1 MIPIIEKIKENNK
14 RKLEHRINTFISLTG
29 YTKVE
34 TFDSTISDYL
44 TVHKFI
50 DNQNQ
55 IKFLS
60 GYEFNNASSL
70 KNWYIQNY
78 NNFNVGEK
86 LGTLMKFSNYDFSE
100 LVEKDYKDIDHNISP
115 ICPEH
120 GEFITTPR
128 KLIQGDKCKWCDG
141 IENNEGNLSYSLDR
155 GNRINEKLFLVGLYN
170 NLKVIKYIN
179 PYIIHIEFL
188 NSEGNIDYTIVTL
201 KYFQDAF
208 KLYQNQISSY
218 LKSIRE
224 QSHPVS
230 IFYKINFIDKSTKF
244 QFGIV
249 DYISTNISID
259 ELDDTKIEELIREKY
274 SKTKV
279 YFNMDISF
287 YSIETEIR
295 AYLKVIQYKQY
306 NESKSII
313 LPEDILNKFPKENFS
328 GFMMFSENT
337 WESTSTSVRLI
348 RESLLKKSCICPICN
363 KEIVSPVLDHQHKK
377 KVRGTGRIRNNIC
390 SNCNV
395 FIAKTENNC
404 TRFKIAQEELPE
416 VLKNISD
423 YFGAQ
428 QYNIVHYTDKESR
441 PTLSKIQANKVLK
454 YWEYLYP
461 GKNKKL
467 TYPKSGVLTKD
478 WEEALKRFDEFQNR
492 SQIGFSKNDY
502 KLLVKKIEDFNREA
516 ELKNMSLPKTK
527 KIKLINIPEYP
538 KQKMVTPEIESII
551 SIINII
557 K

>member
-1 MIPIIEKIKENNK
+1 MISIIEKIKENVK

-34 TFDSTISDYL
+34 TFNSATSDYL

-60 GYEFNNASSL
+60 GYEFNNDSSL

-78 NNFNVGEK
+78 NNFSVGEK

-100 LVEKDYKDIDHNISP
+100 LMEKDYKDIDHNISP

-141 IENNEGNLSYSLDR
+141 IENNEGDLSYSLDR
-155 GNRINEKLFLVGLYN
+155 GNRINEKLFLLGLYN

-179 PYIIHIEFL
+179 PYIIRIEFL
-188 NSEGNIDYTIVTL
+188 NSEGEINHTIVTL

-208 KLYQNQISSY
+208 KLYQNHISSY

-295 AYLKVIQYKQY
+295 AYLKTIQYKQY

-313 LPEDILNKFPKENFS
+313 LPDDILNKFPKENFS

-348 RESLLKKSCICPICN
+348 RESFLKKSCICPICN
-363 KEIVSPVLDHQHKK
+363 KEINNPVVDHQHKK

-416 VLKNISD
+416 VLKNISE

-428 QYNIVHYTDKESR
+428 QYNIIHYTDKESR

-461 GKNKKL
+461 GKKKL
-467 TYPKSGVLTKD
+467 LYPKSGVLTKD
-478 WEEALKRFDEFQNR
+478 WEEALKKLEEFENS
-492 SQIGFSKNDY
+492 SQQSFNKNDY
-502 KLLVKKIEDFNREA
+502 KLFVKKIEDYNNEIDS
-516 ELKNMSLPKTK
+516 KNLSLPKTK
-527 KIKLINIPEYP
+527 KLKPIKIPDYP
-538 KQKMVTPEIESII
+538 KQKIITPEIQKIMEIL
-551 SIINII
+551 

>member
-1 MIPIIEKIKENNK
+1 MTPTIEKIKENVK

-34 TFDSTISDYL
+34 TFDSATSDYL

-60 GYEFNNASSL
+60 GYEFNNDSSL

-78 NNFNVGEK
+78 NNFSVGEK
-86 LGTLMKFSNYDFSE
+86 LGTMMKFSNYDFSE
-100 LVEKDYKDIDHNISP
+100 LMEKDYKDIDHNISP

-141 IENNEGNLSYSLDR
+141 IENNEGDLSYSLDR
-155 GNRINEKLFLVGLYN
+155 GNRINEKLFLIGLYN
-170 NLKVIKYIN
+170 NLKVLKYDN
-179 PYIIHIEFL
+179 PYVIHIEFL
-188 NSEGNIDYTIVTL
+188 NSEGKANHTIVTL
-201 KYFQDAF
+201 KYFQDIF
-208 KLYQNQISSY
+208 KLYQNHISLY

-287 YSIETEIR
+287 YSVETEIR
-295 AYLKVIQYKQY
+295 AYLKTIQYKQY

-313 LPEDILNKFPKENFS
+313 LPDDILNKFPKENFS

-363 KEIVSPVLDHQHKK
+363 KEIINPVVDHQHKK

-416 VLKNISD
+416 VLKNISE

-428 QYNIVHYTDKESR
+428 QYNIIHYTDKESR
-441 PTLSKIQANKVLK
+441 PTLSKIQSNKVLK

-461 GKNKKL
+461 GKKKL
-467 TYPKSGVLTKD
+467 KYPKSGVLTKD
-478 WEEALKRFDEFQNR
+478 WEEALKKLEEFENS
-492 SQIGFSKNDY
+492 SQQSFNKNDY
-502 KLLVKKIEDFNREA
+502 KLFVKKIEDYNNEID
-516 ELKNMSLPKTK
+516 LKNLSLPKTK
-527 KIKLINIPEYP
+527 KLKPIKIPEYP
-538 KQKMVTPEIESII
+538 KQKMVTPEIQKIMEIL
-551 SIINII
+551 

>member
-1 MIPIIEKIKENNK
+1 MLPIIEKIKENNK

-29 YTKVE
+29 YTKIE
-34 TFDSTISDYL
+34 TFNSVISDYL
-44 TVHKFI
+44 AVHKFI

-60 GYEFNNASSL
+60 GYEFNNNSSL

-78 NNFNVGEK
+78 NNFSVGEK
-86 LGTLMKFSNYDFSE
+86 LGTLIKFSNYDFSE

-115 ICPEH
+115 IWPEH
-120 GEFITTPR
+120 GEFITTTR

-141 IENNEGNLSYSLDR
+141 IENNEGNLSYFLNR

-201 KYFQDAF
+201 KYFQDTF

-295 AYLKVIQYKQY
+295 AYLKTIQYKQY

-313 LPEDILNKFPKENFS
+313 LPDDILNKFPKENFS

-348 RESLLKKSCICPICN
+348 RESFLKKSCICPICN

-416 VLKNISD
+416 VLKNISE

-428 QYNIVHYTDKESR
+428 QYNIIHYTDKESR

-461 GKNKKL
+461 GKKKL
-467 TYPKSGVLTKD
+467 SYPKSGVLTKD
-478 WEEALKRFDEFQNR
+478 WEEALKKLQEFQNS
-492 SQIGFSKNDY
+492 SQQSFSKNEY
-502 KLLVKKIEDFNREA
+502 KLFVKKIEDFNREA

-538 KQKMVTPEIESII
+538 KQKMVTPEIQKII
-551 SIINII
+551 EIL

>member
-1 MIPIIEKIKENNK
+1 MLPIIEKIKENNK

-29 YTKVE
+29 YTKIE
-34 TFDSTISDYL
+34 TFNSVISDYL
-44 TVHKFI
+44 AVHKFI

-60 GYEFNNASSL
+60 GYEFNNTSSL

-78 NNFNVGEK
+78 NNFSVGEK
-86 LGTLMKFSNYDFSE
+86 LGTLIKFSNYDFSE

-155 GNRINEKLFLVGLYN
+155 RNRINEKLFLIGLYN
-170 NLKVIKYIN
+170 NLKVLKYDN
-179 PYIIHIEFL
+179 PYVIHIEFL
-188 NSEGNIDYTIVTL
+188 NHEGKTNYTIVTL

-295 AYLKVIQYKQY
+295 AYLKTIQYKQY

-313 LPEDILNKFPKENFS
+313 LPDDILNKFPKENFS

-348 RESLLKKSCICPICN
+348 RESFLKKSCICPICN

-416 VLKNISD
+416 VLKNISE

-428 QYNIVHYTDKESR
+428 QYNIIHYTDKESR

-461 GKNKKL
+461 GKKKL
-467 TYPKSGVLTKD
+467 SYPKSGVLTKD
-478 WEEALKRFDEFQNR
+478 WEDALKKLQEFQNS
-492 SQIGFSKNDY
+492 SQQSFSKNEY
-502 KLLVKKIEDFNREA
+502 KLFVKKIEDFNREA

-538 KQKMVTPEIESII
+538 KQKMVTPEIQKIMEIL
-551 SIINII
+551 N
-557 K
+557 

>member
-1 MIPIIEKIKENNK
+1 MLPIIEKIKENNK

-29 YTKVE
+29 YTKIE
-34 TFDSTISDYL
+34 TFNSVISDYL
-44 TVHKFI
+44 AVHKFI

-60 GYEFNNASSL
+60 GYEFNNTSSL

-78 NNFNVGEK
+78 NNFSVGEK
-86 LGTLMKFSNYDFSE
+86 LGTLIKFSNYDFSE

-155 GNRINEKLFLVGLYN
+155 RNRINEKLFLIGLYN
-170 NLKVIKYIN
+170 NLKVLKYDN
-179 PYIIHIEFL
+179 PYVIHIEFL
-188 NSEGNIDYTIVTL
+188 NHEGKTNYTIVTL

-295 AYLKVIQYKQY
+295 AYLKTIQYKQY

-313 LPEDILNKFPKENFS
+313 LPDDILNKFPKENFS

-348 RESLLKKSCICPICN
+348 RESFLKKSCICPICN

-416 VLKNISD
+416 VLKNISE

-428 QYNIVHYTDKESR
+428 QYNIIHYTDKESR

-461 GKNKKL
+461 GKKKL
-467 TYPKSGVLTKD
+467 SYPKSGVLTKD
-478 WEEALKRFDEFQNR
+478 WEEALKKLQEFQNS
-492 SQIGFSKNDY
+492 SQQSFNKNDY

>member
-1 MIPIIEKIKENNK
+1 MLPIIEKIKENNK

-29 YTKVE
+29 YTKIE
-34 TFDSTISDYL
+34 TFNSVISDYL
-44 TVHKFI
+44 AVHKFI

-60 GYEFNNASSL
+60 GYEFNNTSSL

-78 NNFNVGEK
+78 NNFSVGEK

-100 LVEKDYKDIDHNISP
+100 LMEKDYKDIDHNISP

-155 GNRINEKLFLVGLYN
+155 RNRINEKLFLIGLYN
-170 NLKVIKYIN
+170 NLKVLKYDN
-179 PYIIHIEFL
+179 PYVIHIEFL
-188 NSEGNIDYTIVTL
+188 NHEGKTNYTIVTL

-313 LPEDILNKFPKENFS
+313 LPDDILNKFPKENFS

-348 RESLLKKSCICPICN
+348 RESFLKKSCICPICN

-416 VLKNISD
+416 VLKNISE

-428 QYNIVHYTDKESR
+428 QYNIIHYTDKESR
-441 PTLSKIQANKVLK
+441 PTLSKTLANKVLK

-461 GKNKKL
+461 GKKKL
-467 TYPKSGVLTKD
+467 KYPKSGVLTKD
-478 WEEALKRFDEFQNR
+478 WEDALKKLQEFENS
-492 SQIGFSKNDY
+492 SQQSFSKNEY
-502 KLLVKKIEDFNREA
+502 KLFVKKIEDFNREA

>member
-1 MIPIIEKIKENNK
+1 MTPTIEKIKENNK

-60 GYEFNNASSL
+60 GYEFNNVSSL

-86 LGTLMKFSNYDFSE
+86 LGTLMKFSNYGFSE

-141 IENNEGNLSYSLDR
+141 IENNEGDLSYSLDR

-170 NLKVIKYIN
+170 NLKVIKYDN
-179 PYIIHIEFL
+179 PYVIHIEFL
-188 NSEGNIDYTIVTL
+188 NPEGKTNYTIVTL

-313 LPEDILNKFPKENFS
+313 LPDDILNKFPKENFS

-363 KEIVSPVLDHQHKK
+363 KEIINPVVDHQHKK

-428 QYNIVHYTDKESR
+428 QYNIIHYTDKESR

-461 GKNKKL
+461 GKKKL
-467 TYPKSGVLTKD
+467 SYPKSGVLTKD
-478 WEEALKRFDEFQNR
+478 WEDALKKLQEFENS
-492 SQIGFSKNDY
+492 SQQSFSKNEY
-502 KLLVKKIEDFNREA
+502 KLFVKKIEDYNNEID
-516 ELKNMSLPKTK
+516 LKNLSLPKTK
-527 KIKLINIPEYP
+527 KLKPIKIPDYP
-538 KQKMVTPEIESII
+538 KQKMITPEIQKIMEIL
-551 SIINII
+551 N
-557 K
+557 

>member
-1 MIPIIEKIKENNK
+1 MTPTIEKIKENNK

-60 GYEFNNASSL
+60 GYEFNNTSSL
-70 KNWYIQNY
+70 KNWYVQNY

-170 NLKVIKYIN
+170 NLKVLKYDN
-179 PYIIHIEFL
+179 PYVIHIEFL
-188 NSEGNIDYTIVTL
+188 NSEGKTNYTIVTL

-259 ELDDTKIEELIREKY
+259 ELDDTRIEELIKEKY

-279 YFNMDISF
+279 YFTMDISF

-416 VLKNISD
+416 VLKNISE

-428 QYNIVHYTDKESR
+428 QYNIIHYTDKESR

-461 GKNKKL
+461 GKKKL
-467 TYPKSGVLTKD
+467 LYPKSGVLTKD
-478 WEEALKRFDEFQNR
+478 WEEALKKLEEFENS
-492 SQIGFSKNDY
+492 SQQSFNKNDY
-502 KLLVKKIEDFNREA
+502 KLFVKKIEDYNNEID
-516 ELKNMSLPKTK
+516 LKNLSLPKTK
-527 KIKLINIPEYP
+527 KLKPIKIPDYP
-538 KQKMVTPEIESII
+538 KQKMITPEIQKIMEIL
-551 SIINII
+551 

>member
-1 MIPIIEKIKENNK
+1 MTPTIEKIKENNK

-29 YTKVE
+29 YTKIE
-34 TFDSTISDYL
+34 TFNSVISDYL
-44 TVHKFI
+44 AVHKFI

-60 GYEFNNASSL
+60 GYEFNNTSSL

-78 NNFNVGEK
+78 NNFSVGEK

-100 LVEKDYKDIDHNISP
+100 LMEKDYKDIDHNISP
-115 ICPEH
+115 ICQEH

-141 IENNEGNLSYSLDR
+141 IENNEGDLSYSLDR

-170 NLKVIKYIN
+170 NLKVLKYDN

-188 NSEGNIDYTIVTL
+188 NSEGKTNYTIVTL
-201 KYFQDAF
+201 KYFQDIF
-208 KLYQNQISSY
+208 KLYQNHISSY

-279 YFNMDISF
+279 YFTMDISF

-295 AYLKVIQYKQY
+295 AYLKTIQYKQY

-313 LPEDILNKFPKENFS
+313 LPDDILNKFPKENFS

-348 RESLLKKSCICPICN
+348 RESFLKKSCICPICN
-363 KEIVSPVLDHQHKK
+363 KEINNPVVDHQHKK

-416 VLKNISD
+416 VLKNISE

-428 QYNIVHYTDKESR
+428 QYNIIHYTDKESR

-461 GKNKKL
+461 RKKKL
-467 TYPKSGVLTKD
+467 LYPKSGVQTKD
-478 WEEALKRFDEFQNR
+478 WEEALKKLQEFQNS
-492 SQIGFSKNDY
+492 SQQSFNKNDY
-502 KLLVKKIEDFNREA
+502 KLFVKKIEDDNNEID
-516 ELKNMSLPKTK
+516 LKNLSLPKTK
-527 KIKLINIPEYP
+527 KLKPIKIPDYP
-538 KQKMVTPEIESII
+538 KQKMITPEIQKIMEIL
-551 SIINII
+551 

>member
-1 MIPIIEKIKENNK
+1 MTPTIEKIKENNK

-70 KNWYIQNY
+70 KNWYVQNY

-141 IENNEGNLSYSLDR
+141 IENNEGDLSYSLDR

-170 NLKVIKYIN
+170 NLKVIKYDN

-188 NSEGNIDYTIVTL
+188 NSEGKTNYTIVTL

-287 YSIETEIR
+287 YSVETEIR
-295 AYLKVIQYKQY
+295 AYLKTIQYKQY

-313 LPEDILNKFPKENFS
+313 LPDDILNKFPKENFS

-348 RESLLKKSCICPICN
+348 RESFLKKSCICPICN

-395 FIAKTENNC
+395 FIAKIENNC

-492 SQIGFSKNDY
+492 SQISFSKNDY
-502 KLLVKKIEDFNREA
+502 KLLMKKIEDFNREA

-538 KQKMVTPEIESII
+538 KQKMVTPEIQKIMDI
-551 SIINII
+551 LN
-557 K
+557 

>member
-1 MIPIIEKIKENNK
+1 MTPTIEKIKENNK

-60 GYEFNNASSL
+60 GYEFNNVSSL

-141 IENNEGNLSYSLDR
+141 IENNEGDLSYSLDR

-170 NLKVIKYIN
+170 NLKVLKYDN
-179 PYIIHIEFL
+179 PYVIHIEFL
-188 NSEGNIDYTIVTL
+188 NHEGKTNYTIVTL

-295 AYLKVIQYKQY
+295 AYLKTIQYKQY

-313 LPEDILNKFPKENFS
+313 LPDDILNKFPKENFS

-348 RESLLKKSCICPICN
+348 RESFLKKSCICPICN

-416 VLKNISD
+416 VLKNISE

-428 QYNIVHYTDKESR
+428 QYNIIHYTDKESR

-461 GKNKKL
+461 GKKKL
-467 TYPKSGVLTKD
+467 SYPKSGVLTKD
-478 WEEALKRFDEFQNR
+478 WEEALKKLQEFQNS
-492 SQIGFSKNDY
+492 SQQSFNKNDY
-502 KLLVKKIEDFNREA
+502 KLFVKKIEDYNNEID
-516 ELKNMSLPKTK
+516 LKNLSLPKTK
-527 KIKLINIPEYP
+527 KLKPIKIPDYP
-538 KQKMVTPEIESII
+538 KQKMITPEIQKIMEIL
-551 SIINII
+551 N
-557 K
+557 

>member
-1 MIPIIEKIKENNK
+1 MTQTIEKIKENVK
-14 RKLEHRINTFISLTG
+14 RKLEHRINTFIALTG
-29 YTKVE
+29 YTKIE

-44 TVHKFI
+44 AVHKFI

-60 GYEFNNASSL
+60 GYEFNNNSSL

-78 NNFNVGEK
+78 NNFSVGEK
-86 LGTLMKFSNYDFSE
+86 LGILMKFSNYDFSE
-100 LVEKDYKDIDHNISP
+100 LMEKDYKDIDHNISP

-128 KLIQGDKCKWCDG
+128 KLILGDKCKWCDG

-155 GNRINEKLFLVGLYN
+155 GNRINEKLFLIGLYN

-249 DYISTNISID
+249 DYISTSTSID
-259 ELDDTKIEELIREKY
+259 ELDDTSIEELIREKY

-279 YFNMDISF
+279 YFTMDISF

-295 AYLKVIQYKQY
+295 AYLKTIQYKQY

-313 LPEDILNKFPKENFS
+313 LPDDILNKFPKENFS

-348 RESLLKKSCICPICN
+348 RESFLKKSCICPICN
-363 KEIVSPVLDHQHKK
+363 KEINNPVVDHQHKK

-416 VLKNISD
+416 VLKNISE

-428 QYNIVHYTDKESR
+428 QYNIIHYTDKESR

-461 GKNKKL
+461 GKKKL
-467 TYPKSGVLTKD
+467 SYPKSGILTKD
-478 WEEALKRFDEFQNR
+478 WEEALKKLQEFENS
-492 SQIGFSKNDY
+492 SQQSFSKNEY
-502 KLLVKKIEDFNREA
+502 KLFVKKIEDYNNEIDS
-516 ELKNMSLPKTK
+516 KNLSLPKTK
-527 KIKLINIPEYP
+527 KLKSIKIPDYP
-538 KQKMVTPEIESII
+538 KQKMVTPEIQKIMEIL
-551 SIINII
+551 N
-557 K
+557 

>member
-1 MIPIIEKIKENNK
+1 MLPIIEKIKENNK

-29 YTKVE
+29 YTKIE
-34 TFDSTISDYL
+34 TFNSVISDYL
-44 TVHKFI
+44 AVHKFI

-60 GYEFNNASSL
+60 GYEFNNTSSL
-70 KNWYIQNY
+70 KNWYVQNY

-86 LGTLMKFSNYDFSE
+86 LGTLMKFNNYDFSE

-141 IENNEGNLSYSLDR
+141 IENNEGDLSYSLDR

-170 NLKVIKYIN
+170 NLKVLKYDN
-179 PYIIHIEFL
+179 PYVIHIEFL
-188 NSEGNIDYTIVTL
+188 NSEGKTNYTIVTL

-208 KLYQNQISSY
+208 KLYQNHISSY

-295 AYLKVIQYKQY
+295 AYLKTIQYKQY

-313 LPEDILNKFPKENFS
+313 LPDDILNKFPKENFS

-348 RESLLKKSCICPICN
+348 RESFLKKSCICPICN
-363 KEIVSPVLDHQHKK
+363 KEINNPVVDHQHKK

-428 QYNIVHYTDKESR
+428 QYNIIHYTDKESR

-461 GKNKKL
+461 GKKKL
-467 TYPKSGVLTKD
+467 KYPKSGVLTKD
-478 WEEALKRFDEFQNR
+478 WEEALKKLEEFENS
-492 SQIGFSKNDY
+492 SQQSFNKNDY
-502 KLLVKKIEDFNREA
+502 KLFVKKIEDYNNEID
-516 ELKNMSLPKTK
+516 LKNLSLPKTK
-527 KIKLINIPEYP
+527 KLKPIKIPDYP
-538 KQKMVTPEIESII
+538 KQKMITPEIQKIMEIL
-551 SIINII
+551 N
-557 K
+557 

>member
-1 MIPIIEKIKENNK
+1 MTPTIEKIKENNK

-60 GYEFNNASSL
+60 GYEFNNVSSL

-100 LVEKDYKDIDHNISP
+100 LMEKDYKDIDHNISP

-128 KLIQGDKCKWCDG
+128 KLILGDKCKWCDG

-155 GNRINEKLFLVGLYN
+155 GNRINEKLFLIGLYN
-170 NLKVIKYIN
+170 NLKVTKYIN

-249 DYISTNISID
+249 DYISTSTLID

-295 AYLKVIQYKQY
+295 AYLKTIQYKQY

-313 LPEDILNKFPKENFS
+313 LPDDILNKFPKENFS

-348 RESLLKKSCICPICN
+348 RESFLKKSCICPICN
-363 KEIVSPVLDHQHKK
+363 KEINNPVVDHQHKK

-416 VLKNISD
+416 VLKNISE

-428 QYNIVHYTDKESR
+428 QYNIIHYTDKESR

-461 GKNKKL
+461 GKKKL
-467 TYPKSGVLTKD
+467 SYPKSGVLTKD
-478 WEEALKRFDEFQNR
+478 WEEALKKLEEFENS
-492 SQIGFSKNDY
+492 SQQSFNKNDY
-502 KLLVKKIEDFNREA
+502 KLFVKKIEDYNNEID
-516 ELKNMSLPKTK
+516 LKNLSLPKTK
-527 KIKLINIPEYP
+527 KLKPIKIPEYP
-538 KQKMVTPEIESII
+538 KQKMVTPEIQKIMEIL
-551 SIINII
+551 

>member
-29 YTKVE
+29 YTKVS

-60 GYEFNNASSL
+60 GYEFNNTSSL

-78 NNFNVGEK
+78 NNFSVGEK
-86 LGTLMKFSNYDFSE
+86 LGILMKVSNYDFSE

-128 KLIQGDKCKWCDG
+128 KLIQDDKCKWCDG

-155 GNRINEKLFLVGLYN
+155 GNRINEKLFLIGLYN
-170 NLKVIKYIN
+170 NLKVLKYDN
-179 PYIIHIEFL
+179 PYVIHIEFL
-188 NSEGNIDYTIVTL
+188 NPEGKTNYTIVTL

-287 YSIETEIR
+287 YSVETEIR
-295 AYLKVIQYKQY
+295 AYLKTIQYKQY

-313 LPEDILNKFPKENFS
+313 LPDDILNKFPKENFS

-416 VLKNISD
+416 VLKNISE

-428 QYNIVHYTDKESR
+428 QYNIIHYTDKESR
-441 PTLSKIQANKVLK
+441 PTLSKTIANKVLK

-461 GKNKKL
+461 GKKKL
-467 TYPKSGVLTKD
+467 SYPKSGVLTKD
-478 WEEALKRFDEFQNR
+478 WEEALKKLQEFQNS
-492 SQIGFSKNDY
+492 SQQSFNKNDY
-502 KLLVKKIEDFNREA
+502 NLFVKKIEDYNNEID
-516 ELKNMSLPKTK
+516 LKNLSLPKTK
-527 KIKLINIPEYP
+527 KLKPIKIPEYP
-538 KQKMVTPEIESII
+538 KQKMITPEIQKIMEIL
-551 SIINII
+551 

>member
-1 MIPIIEKIKENNK
+1 MLPIIEKIKENNK

-29 YTKVE
+29 YTKIE
-34 TFDSTISDYL
+34 TFNSVISDYL
-44 TVHKFI
+44 AVHKFI

-60 GYEFNNASSL
+60 GYEFNNTSSL

-78 NNFNVGEK
+78 NNFSVGEK
-86 LGTLMKFSNYDFSE
+86 LGTLIKFSNYDFSE

-155 GNRINEKLFLVGLYN
+155 GNRINEKLFLIGLYN
-170 NLKVIKYIN
+170 NLKVLKYDN
-179 PYIIHIEFL
+179 PYVIHIEFL
-188 NSEGNIDYTIVTL
+188 NHEGKTNYTIVTL

-295 AYLKVIQYKQY
+295 AYLKTIQYKQY

-313 LPEDILNKFPKENFS
+313 LPDDILNKFPKENFS

-348 RESLLKKSCICPICN
+348 RESFLKKSCICPICN

-416 VLKNISD
+416 VLKNISE

-428 QYNIVHYTDKESR
+428 QYNIIHYTDKESR
-441 PTLSKIQANKVLK
+441 PTLSKTLANKVLK

-461 GKNKKL
+461 GKKKL
-467 TYPKSGVLTKD
+467 KYPKSGVLTKD
-478 WEEALKRFDEFQNR
+478 WEDALKKLQEFQNS
-492 SQIGFSKNDY
+492 SQQSFNKNDY
-502 KLLVKKIEDFNREA
+502 KLFVKKIEDYNNEID
-516 ELKNMSLPKTK
+516 LKNLSLPKTK
-527 KIKLINIPEYP
+527 KLKPIKIPDYP
-538 KQKMVTPEIESII
+538 KQKMITPEIQKIMEIL
-551 SIINII
+551 N
-557 K
+557 

>member
-1 MIPIIEKIKENNK
+1 MTPTIEKIKENVK

-34 TFDSTISDYL
+34 TFDSATSDYL

-60 GYEFNNASSL
+60 GYEFNNDSSL

-78 NNFNVGEK
+78 NNFSVGEK

-100 LVEKDYKDIDHNISP
+100 LMEKDYKDIDHNISP

-141 IENNEGNLSYSLDR
+141 IENNEGDLSYSLDR
-155 GNRINEKLFLVGLYN
+155 GNRINEKLFLIGLYN
-170 NLKVIKYIN
+170 NLKVLKYDN
-179 PYIIHIEFL
+179 PYVIHIEFL
-188 NSEGNIDYTIVTL
+188 NSEGKANHTIVTL
-201 KYFQDAF
+201 KYFQDIF
-208 KLYQNQISSY
+208 KLYQNYISSY

-287 YSIETEIR
+287 YSVETEIR
-295 AYLKVIQYKQY
+295 AYLKTIQYKQY

-313 LPEDILNKFPKENFS
+313 LPDDILNKFPKENFS

-363 KEIVSPVLDHQHKK
+363 KEIINPVVDHQHKK

-416 VLKNISD
+416 VLKNISE

-428 QYNIVHYTDKESR
+428 QYNIIHYTDKESR
-441 PTLSKIQANKVLK
+441 PTLSKTLANKVLK

-461 GKNKKL
+461 GKKKL
-467 TYPKSGVLTKD
+467 KYPKSGVLTKD
-478 WEEALKRFDEFQNR
+478 WEDALKKLQEFENS
-492 SQIGFSKNDY
+492 SQQSFSKNDY
-502 KLLVKKIEDFNREA
+502 KLFIKKIEDYNREA

-538 KQKMVTPEIESII
+538 KQKMVTPEIQKIMDI
-551 SIINII
+551 LN
-557 K
+557 

>member
-1 MIPIIEKIKENNK
+1 MLPIIEKIKENNK

-29 YTKVE
+29 YTKIE
-34 TFDSTISDYL
+34 TFNSVISDYL
-44 TVHKFI
+44 AVHKFI

-60 GYEFNNASSL
+60 GYEFNNTSSL

-78 NNFNVGEK
+78 NNFSVGEK

-100 LVEKDYKDIDHNISP
+100 LMEKDYKDIDHNISP

-155 GNRINEKLFLVGLYN
+155 GNRINEKLFLIGLYN
-170 NLKVIKYIN
+170 NLKVLKYDN
-179 PYIIHIEFL
+179 PYVIHIEFL
-188 NSEGNIDYTIVTL
+188 NHEGKTNYTIVTL

-295 AYLKVIQYKQY
+295 AYLKTIQYKQY

-313 LPEDILNKFPKENFS
+313 LPDDILNKFPKENFS

-348 RESLLKKSCICPICN
+348 RESFLKKSCICPICN

-416 VLKNISD
+416 VLKNISE

-428 QYNIVHYTDKESR
+428 QYNIIHYTDKESR

-461 GKNKKL
+461 GKKKL
-467 TYPKSGVLTKD
+467 KYPKSGVLTKD
-478 WEEALKRFDEFQNR
+478 WEDALKKLQEFQNS
-492 SQIGFSKNDY
+492 SQQSFNKNDY
-502 KLLVKKIEDFNREA
+502 KLFVKKIEDYNNEID
-516 ELKNMSLPKTK
+516 LKNLSLPKTK
-527 KIKLINIPEYP
+527 KLKPIKIPDYP
-538 KQKMVTPEIESII
+538 KQKMITPEIQKIMEIL
-551 SIINII
+551 N
-557 K
+557 

>member
-1 MIPIIEKIKENNK
+1 MTPTIEKIKENNK

-60 GYEFNNASSL
+60 GYEFNNVSSL

-86 LGTLMKFSNYDFSE
+86 LGTLMKFSNYGFSE

-141 IENNEGNLSYSLDR
+141 IENNEGDLSYSLDR

-170 NLKVIKYIN
+170 NLKVIKYDN
-179 PYIIHIEFL
+179 PYVIHIEFL
-188 NSEGNIDYTIVTL
+188 NPEGKTNYTIVTL

-313 LPEDILNKFPKENFS
+313 LPDDILNKFPKENFS

-363 KEIVSPVLDHQHKK
+363 KEIINPVVDHQHKK

-428 QYNIVHYTDKESR
+428 QYNIIHYTDKESR

-461 GKNKKL
+461 GKKKL
-467 TYPKSGVLTKD
+467 SYPKSGVLTKD
-478 WEEALKRFDEFQNR
+478 WEDALKKLQEFENS
-492 SQIGFSKNDY
+492 SQQSFSKNEY
-502 KLLVKKIEDFNREA
+502 KLFVKKIEDFNNEID
-516 ELKNMSLPKTK
+516 LKNLSLPKTK
-527 KIKLINIPEYP
+527 KLKPIKIPDYP
-538 KQKMVTPEIESII
+538 KQKMITPEIQKIMEIL
-551 SIINII
+551 N
-557 K
+557 

>member
-1 MIPIIEKIKENNK
+1 MTPTIEKIKENNK

-34 TFDSTISDYL
+34 TFDSTISNYL

-70 KNWYIQNY
+70 KNWYVQNY

-128 KLIQGDKCKWCDG
+128 KLINGDKCKWCDG
-141 IENNEGNLSYSLDR
+141 IENNEGNLSYSLNR

-170 NLKVIKYIN
+170 NLKVIKYDN
-179 PYIIHIEFL
+179 PYVIHIEFL
-188 NSEGNIDYTIVTL
+188 NPEGKTNYTIVTL

-295 AYLKVIQYKQY
+295 AYLKTIQYKQY

-313 LPEDILNKFPKENFS
+313 LPDDILNKFPKENFS

-348 RESLLKKSCICPICN
+348 RESFLKKSCICPICN

-416 VLKNISD
+416 VLKNISE

-428 QYNIVHYTDKESR
+428 QYNIIHYTDKESR

-461 GKNKKL
+461 GKKKL
-467 TYPKSGVLTKD
+467 SYPKSGVLTKD
-478 WEEALKRFDEFQNR
+478 WEEALKKLQEFQNS
-492 SQIGFSKNDY
+492 SQQSFNKNDY
-502 KLLVKKIEDFNREA
+502 KLFVKKIEDYNNEID
-516 ELKNMSLPKTK
+516 LKNLSLPKTK
-527 KIKLINIPEYP
+527 KLKPIKIPDYP
-538 KQKMVTPEIESII
+538 KQKMITPEIQKIMEIL
-551 SIINII
+551 

>member
-1 MIPIIEKIKENNK
+1 MLPIIEKIKENNK

-29 YTKVE
+29 YTKIE
-34 TFDSTISDYL
+34 TFNSVISDYL
-44 TVHKFI
+44 AVHKFI

-60 GYEFNNASSL
+60 GYEFNNTSSL

-78 NNFNVGEK
+78 NNFSVGEK
-86 LGTLMKFSNYDFSE
+86 LGTLIKFSNYDFSE

-155 GNRINEKLFLVGLYN
+155 RNRINEKLFLIGLYN
-170 NLKVIKYIN
+170 NLKVLKYDN
-179 PYIIHIEFL
+179 PYVIHIEFL
-188 NSEGNIDYTIVTL
+188 NHEGKTNYTIVTL

-295 AYLKVIQYKQY
+295 AYLKTIQYKQY

-313 LPEDILNKFPKENFS
+313 LPDDILNKFPKENFS

-348 RESLLKKSCICPICN
+348 RESFLKKSCICPICN

-416 VLKNISD
+416 VLKNISE

-428 QYNIVHYTDKESR
+428 QYNIIHYTDKESR

-461 GKNKKL
+461 GKKKL
-467 TYPKSGVLTKD
+467 KYPKSGVLTKD
-478 WEEALKRFDEFQNR
+478 WEDALKKLQEFENS
-492 SQIGFSKNDY
+492 SQQSFSKNEY
-502 KLLVKKIEDFNREA
+502 KLFVKKIEDFNREA
-516 ELKNMSLPKTK
+516 ELKNISLPKTK

>member
-1 MIPIIEKIKENNK
+1 MLPIIEKIKENNK

-29 YTKVE
+29 YTKIE
-34 TFDSTISDYL
+34 TFNSVISDYL
-44 TVHKFI
+44 AVHKFI

-60 GYEFNNASSL
+60 GYEFNNTSSL

-78 NNFNVGEK
+78 NNFSVGEK
-86 LGTLMKFSNYDFSE
+86 LGTLIKFSNYDFSE

-155 GNRINEKLFLVGLYN
+155 RNRINEKLFLIGLYN
-170 NLKVIKYIN
+170 NLKVLKYDN
-179 PYIIHIEFL
+179 PYVIHIEFL
-188 NSEGNIDYTIVTL
+188 NHEGKTNYTIVTL

-295 AYLKVIQYKQY
+295 AYLKTIQYKQY

-313 LPEDILNKFPKENFS
+313 LPDDILNKFPKENFS

-348 RESLLKKSCICPICN
+348 RESFLKKSCICPICN

-395 FIAKTENNC
+395 FIAKTENN
-404 TRFKIAQEELPE
+404 
-416 VLKNISD
+416 
-423 YFGAQ
+423 
-428 QYNIVHYTDKESR
+428 
-441 PTLSKIQANKVLK
+441 
-454 YWEYLYP
+454 
-461 GKNKKL
+461 
-467 TYPKSGVLTKD
+467 
-478 WEEALKRFDEFQNR
+478 
-492 SQIGFSKNDY
+492 
-502 KLLVKKIEDFNREA
+502 
-516 ELKNMSLPKTK
+516 
-527 KIKLINIPEYP
+527 
-538 KQKMVTPEIESII
+538 
-551 SIINII
+551 
-557 K
+557 

>member
-1 MIPIIEKIKENNK
+1 MTPTIEKIKENNK

-141 IENNEGNLSYSLDR
+141 IENNEGDLSYSLDR

-170 NLKVIKYIN
+170 NLKVLKYDN
-179 PYIIHIEFL
+179 PYVIHIEFL
-188 NSEGNIDYTIVTL
+188 NSEGKTNYTIVTL

-295 AYLKVIQYKQY
+295 AYLKTIQYKQY

-313 LPEDILNKFPKENFS
+313 LPDDILNKFPKENFS

-348 RESLLKKSCICPICN
+348 RESFLKKSCICPICN
-363 KEIVSPVLDHQHKK
+363 KEINNPVVDHQHKK

-416 VLKNISD
+416 VLKNISE

-428 QYNIVHYTDKESR
+428 QYNIIHYTDKESR

-461 GKNKKL
+461 GKKKL
-467 TYPKSGVLTKD
+467 AYPKSGILTKD
-478 WEEALKRFDEFQNR
+478 WEDALKKLQEFQNS
-492 SQIGFSKNDY
+492 SQQSFNKNDY
-502 KLLVKKIEDFNREA
+502 KLFVKKIEDYNNEID
-516 ELKNMSLPKTK
+516 LKNLSLPKTK
-527 KIKLINIPEYP
+527 KLKPIKIPDYP
-538 KQKMVTPEIESII
+538 KQKMVTPEIQKII
-551 SIINII
+551 EIL

>member
-1 MIPIIEKIKENNK
+1 MLPIIEKIKENNK

-29 YTKVE
+29 YTKIE
-34 TFDSTISDYL
+34 TFNSVISDYL
-44 TVHKFI
+44 AVHKFI

-60 GYEFNNASSL
+60 GYEFNNTSSL

-78 NNFNVGEK
+78 NNFSVGEK
-86 LGTLMKFSNYDFSE
+86 LGTLIKFSNYDFSE

-155 GNRINEKLFLVGLYN
+155 RNRINEKLFLIGLYN
-170 NLKVIKYIN
+170 NLKVLKYDN
-179 PYIIHIEFL
+179 PYVIHIEFL
-188 NSEGNIDYTIVTL
+188 NHEGKTNYTIVTL

-295 AYLKVIQYKQY
+295 AYLKTIQYKQY

-313 LPEDILNKFPKENFS
+313 LPDDILNKFPKENFS

-348 RESLLKKSCICPICN
+348 RESFLKKSCICPICN

-416 VLKNISD
+416 VLKNISE

-428 QYNIVHYTDKESR
+428 QYNIIHYTDKESR

-461 GKNKKL
+461 GKKKL
-467 TYPKSGVLTKD
+467 SYPKSGVLTKD
-478 WEEALKRFDEFQNR
+478 WEEALKKLQEFQNS
-492 SQIGFSKNDY
+492 SQQSFNKNDY
-502 KLLVKKIEDFNREA
+502 KLFVKKIEDYNNEID
-516 ELKNMSLPKTK
+516 LKNLSLPKTK
-527 KIKLINIPEYP
+527 KLKPIKIPEYP
-538 KQKMVTPEIESII
+538 KQKMITPEIQKIMEIL
-551 SIINII
+551 N
-557 K
+557 

>member
-1 MIPIIEKIKENNK
+1 MTPTIEKIKENNK

-29 YTKVE
+29 YTKVS
-34 TFDSTISDYL
+34 TFDSTISNYL

-141 IENNEGNLSYSLDR
+141 IENNEGDLSYSLDR

-170 NLKVIKYIN
+170 NLKVLKYDN
-179 PYIIHIEFL
+179 PYVIHIEFL
-188 NSEGNIDYTIVTL
+188 NPEGKTNYTIVTL

-208 KLYQNQISSY
+208 KLYQNHIGLY

-287 YSIETEIR
+287 YSVETEIR
-295 AYLKVIQYKQY
+295 AYLKTIQYKQY

-313 LPEDILNKFPKENFS
+313 LPDDILNKFPKENFS

-348 RESLLKKSCICPICN
+348 RESFLKKSCICPICN

-461 GKNKKL
+461 GKKKL
-467 TYPKSGVLTKD
+467 LYPKSGVLTKD
-478 WEEALKRFDEFQNR
+478 WEEALKKLQEFQNS
-492 SQIGFSKNDY
+492 SQQSFNKNDY
-502 KLLVKKIEDFNREA
+502 KLFVKKIEDYNNEID
-516 ELKNMSLPKTK
+516 LKNLSLPKTK
-527 KIKLINIPEYP
+527 KLKPIKIPDYP
-538 KQKMVTPEIESII
+538 KQKMITPEIQKIMEIL
-551 SIINII
+551 

>member
-1 MIPIIEKIKENNK
+1 MTPTIEKIKENNK

-60 GYEFNNASSL
+60 GYEFNNDSSL
-70 KNWYIQNY
+70 KNWYVQNY
-78 NNFNVGEK
+78 NNFTTGEK

-128 KLIQGDKCKWCDG
+128 KLINGDKCKWCDG
-141 IENNEGNLSYSLDR
+141 IENNEGDLSYSLDR
-155 GNRINEKLFLVGLYN
+155 GNRINEKLFLLGLYN

-179 PYIIHIEFL
+179 PYIIRIEFL
-188 NSEGNIDYTIVTL
+188 NSEGEINHTIVTL

-208 KLYQNQISSY
+208 KLYQNHIGSY

-287 YSIETEIR
+287 YSVETEIR
-295 AYLKVIQYKQY
+295 AYLKTIQYKQY

-313 LPEDILNKFPKENFS
+313 LPDDILNKFPKENFS

-348 RESLLKKSCICPICN
+348 RESFLKKSCICPICN
-363 KEIVSPVLDHQHKK
+363 KEINNPVVDHQHKK

-416 VLKNISD
+416 VLKNISE

-428 QYNIVHYTDKESR
+428 QYNIIHYTDKESR
-441 PTLSKIQANKVLK
+441 PTLSKTLANKVLK

-461 GKNKKL
+461 GKKKL
-467 TYPKSGVLTKD
+467 LYPKSGVLTKD
-478 WEEALKRFDEFQNR
+478 WEEALKKLEEFENS
-492 SQIGFSKNDY
+492 SQQSFNKNDY
-502 KLLVKKIEDFNREA
+502 KLFVKKIEDYNNEID
-516 ELKNMSLPKTK
+516 LKNLSLPKTK
-527 KIKLINIPEYP
+527 KLKQIKIPEYP
-538 KQKMVTPEIESII
+538 KQKMVTPEIQKIMEIL
-551 SIINII
+551 

>member
-1 MIPIIEKIKENNK
+1 MTPTIEKIKENNK

-34 TFDSTISDYL
+34 TFDSTTSDYL
-44 TVHKFI
+44 SVHKFI

-141 IENNEGNLSYSLDR
+141 IENNEGNLSYSLNR

-170 NLKVIKYIN
+170 NLKVLKCDN
-179 PYIIHIEFL
+179 PYVIHIEFL
-188 NSEGNIDYTIVTL
+188 NHEGKTNYTIVTL

-259 ELDDTKIEELIREKY
+259 ELDDTRIEELIKEKY

-279 YFNMDISF
+279 YFTMDISF

-295 AYLKVIQYKQY
+295 AYLKTIQYKQY

-313 LPEDILNKFPKENFS
+313 LPDDILNKFPKENFS

-348 RESLLKKSCICPICN
+348 RESFLKKSCICPICN

-461 GKNKKL
+461 GKKKL
-467 TYPKSGVLTKD
+467 KYPKSGVLTKD
-478 WEEALKRFDEFQNR
+478 WEDALKKLQEFENS
-492 SQIGFSKNDY
+492 SQQSFSKNEY
-502 KLLVKKIEDFNREA
+502 KLFVKKIEDFNREA

-538 KQKMVTPEIESII
+538 KQKMVTPEIQKIMDI
-551 SIINII
+551 LN
-557 K
+557 

>member
-1 MIPIIEKIKENNK
+1 MTPTIEKIKENNK

-34 TFDSTISDYL
+34 TFDSTISNYL

-70 KNWYIQNY
+70 KNWYVQNY

-100 LVEKDYKDIDHNISP
+100 LIEKDYKDIDHNISP

-141 IENNEGNLSYSLDR
+141 IENNEGDLSYSLDR

-170 NLKVIKYIN
+170 NLKVIKYDN

-188 NSEGNIDYTIVTL
+188 NPEGKTNYTIVTL
-201 KYFQDAF
+201 KYFQDTF

-249 DYISTNISID
+249 DYISTSTSID
-259 ELDDTKIEELIREKY
+259 ELDDTSIEELIREKY

-287 YSIETEIR
+287 YSVETEIR
-295 AYLKVIQYKQY
+295 AYLKTIQYKQY

-313 LPEDILNKFPKENFS
+313 LPDDILNKFPKENFS

-478 WEEALKRFDEFQNR
+478 WEEALKKLQEFQNS
-492 SQIGFSKNDY
+492 SQQSFNKNDY
-502 KLLVKKIEDFNREA
+502 KLFVKKIEDYNNEID
-516 ELKNMSLPKTK
+516 LKNLSLPKTK
-527 KIKLINIPEYP
+527 KLKPIKIPEYP
-538 KQKMVTPEIESII
+538 KQKMITPEIQKIMEIL
-551 SIINII
+551 N
-557 K
+557 

>member
-1 MIPIIEKIKENNK
+1 MTPTIEKIKENNK

-60 GYEFNNASSL
+60 GYEFNNTSSL
-70 KNWYIQNY
+70 KNWYVQNY

-128 KLIQGDKCKWCDG
+128 KLINGDKCKWCDG
-141 IENNEGNLSYSLDR
+141 IENNEGNLSYSLNR

-201 KYFQDAF
+201 KYFLDTF

-259 ELDDTKIEELIREKY
+259 ELDDTKIEELIKEKY

-287 YSIETEIR
+287 YSVETEIR
-295 AYLKVIQYKQY
+295 AYLKTIQYKQY

-313 LPEDILNKFPKENFS
+313 LPDDILNKFPKENFS

-348 RESLLKKSCICPICN
+348 RESLLKKSYICPICN
-363 KEIVSPVLDHQHKK
+363 KEINNPVVDHQHKK

-416 VLKNISD
+416 VLKNISE

-428 QYNIVHYTDKESR
+428 QYNIIHYTDKESR
-441 PTLSKIQANKVLK
+441 PTLSKTIANKVLK

-461 GKNKKL
+461 GKKKL
-467 TYPKSGVLTKD
+467 KYPKSGVLTKD
-478 WEEALKRFDEFQNR
+478 WEDALKKLQEFQNS
-492 SQIGFSKNDY
+492 SQQSFSKNEY
-502 KLLVKKIEDFNREA
+502 KLFVKKIEDFNREA

>member
-1 MIPIIEKIKENNK
+1 MLPIIEKIKENNK

-29 YTKVE
+29 YTKIE
-34 TFDSTISDYL
+34 TFNSVISDYL
-44 TVHKFI
+44 AVHKFI

-60 GYEFNNASSL
+60 GYEFNNTSSL

-78 NNFNVGEK
+78 NNFSVGEK
-86 LGTLMKFSNYDFSE
+86 LGTLIKFSNYDFSE

-170 NLKVIKYIN
+170 NLKVLKYDN
-179 PYIIHIEFL
+179 PYVIHIEFL
-188 NSEGNIDYTIVTL
+188 NHEGKTNYTIVTL

-295 AYLKVIQYKQY
+295 AYLKTIQYKQY

-313 LPEDILNKFPKENFS
+313 LPDDILNKFPKENFS

-348 RESLLKKSCICPICN
+348 RESFLKKSCICPICN

-416 VLKNISD
+416 VLKNISE

-428 QYNIVHYTDKESR
+428 QYNIIHYTDKESR
-441 PTLSKIQANKVLK
+441 PTLSKTIANKVLK

-461 GKNKKL
+461 GKKKL
-467 TYPKSGVLTKD
+467 KYPKSGVLTKD
-478 WEEALKRFDEFQNR
+478 WEDALKKLQEFQNS
-492 SQIGFSKNDY
+492 SQQSFSKNDY

>member
-1 MIPIIEKIKENNK
+1 MLPIIEKIKENNK

-29 YTKVE
+29 YTKIE
-34 TFDSTISDYL
+34 TFNSVISDYL
-44 TVHKFI
+44 AVHKFI

-60 GYEFNNASSL
+60 GYEFNNTSSL

-78 NNFNVGEK
+78 NNFSVGEK
-86 LGTLMKFSNYDFSE
+86 LGTLIKFSNYDFSE

-155 GNRINEKLFLVGLYN
+155 RNRINEKLFLIGLYN
-170 NLKVIKYIN
+170 NLKVLKYDN
-179 PYIIHIEFL
+179 PYVIHIEFL
-188 NSEGNIDYTIVTL
+188 NHEGKTNYTIVTL

-295 AYLKVIQYKQY
+295 AYLKTIQYKQY

-313 LPEDILNKFPKENFS
+313 LPDDILNKFPKENFS

-348 RESLLKKSCICPICN
+348 RESFLKKSCICPICN

-416 VLKNISD
+416 VLKNISE

-428 QYNIVHYTDKESR
+428 QYNIIHYTDKESR

-461 GKNKKL
+461 GKKKL
-467 TYPKSGVLTKD
+467 SYPKSGVLTKD
-478 WEEALKRFDEFQNR
+478 WEDALKKLQEFQNS
-492 SQIGFSKNDY
+492 SQQSFSKNEY
-502 KLLVKKIEDFNREA
+502 KLFVKKIEDFNREA

>member
-1 MIPIIEKIKENNK
+1 MTPTIEKIKENVK

-34 TFDSTISDYL
+34 TFDSATSDYL

-60 GYEFNNASSL
+60 GYEFNNDSSL

-78 NNFNVGEK
+78 NNFSVGEK

-100 LVEKDYKDIDHNISP
+100 LMEKDYKDIDHNISP

-141 IENNEGNLSYSLDR
+141 IENNEGDLSYSLDR
-155 GNRINEKLFLVGLYN
+155 GNRINEKLFLIGLYN

-179 PYIIHIEFL
+179 PYVIHIEFL

-201 KYFQDAF
+201 KYFQDTF

-279 YFNMDISF
+279 YFTMDISF

-295 AYLKVIQYKQY
+295 AYLKTIQYKQY

-313 LPEDILNKFPKENFS
+313 LPDDILNKFPKENFS

-348 RESLLKKSCICPICN
+348 RESFLKKSCICPICN
-363 KEIVSPVLDHQHKK
+363 KEINNPVVDHQHKK

-416 VLKNISD
+416 VLKNISE

-428 QYNIVHYTDKESR
+428 QYNIIHYTDKESR
-441 PTLSKIQANKVLK
+441 PTLSKTLANKVLK

-461 GKNKKL
+461 GKKKL

-478 WEEALKRFDEFQNR
+478 WEEALKKLEEFENS
-492 SQIGFSKNDY
+492 SQQSFSKNDY
-502 KLLVKKIEDFNREA
+502 KLFVKKIEDYNNEID
-516 ELKNMSLPKTK
+516 LKNLSLPKTK
-527 KIKLINIPEYP
+527 KLKPIKIPEYP
-538 KQKMVTPEIESII
+538 KQKMVTPEIQKIMEIL
-551 SIINII
+551 